1 VTILGVNSIFNF
13 SEPTLSPEM
22 ALYSF
27 PSLYP
32 MPKATKSH
40 FLQRTGWTFTLI
52 GKELFYKSV
61 NR

>member
-1 VTILGVNSIFNF
+1 VNSIFNF

-40 FLQRTGWTFTLI
+40 FLQRTGWTF
-52 GKELFYKSV
+52 
-61 NR
+61 RA